1 MSLTASGSTVYAL
14 LEDGTAGQL
23 DATHSFVTLPV
34 EVQTPIPPGL
44 TDGYTSATPVPTV
57 TTVPAG
63 TITNAYGT
71 LFAHGA
77 VIAADPSLH
86 ADLLV
91 ADGTNNRV
99 VRFSATDTSP
109 GLRLASQYV
118 YGPPLANLA
127 LLAPASTGTT
137 LTIYAWSGAQLE
149 AFSVPE
155 PPPGA

>member
-1 MSLTASGSTVYAL
+1 MSLTASGATVYAL

-23 DATHSFVTLPV
+23 DAAHSFISLPV
-34 EVQTPIPPGL
+34 QVQTPIPPGV
-44 TDGYTSATPVPTV
+44 TSGYTSATPVPTV
-57 TTVPAG
+57 TAPAG
-63 TITNAYGT
+63 TGT
-71 LFAHGA
+71 TTDGTVFAHGA
-77 VIAADPSLH
+77 VIAADPSMQT
-86 ADLLV
+86 DLLV
-91 ADGTNNRV
+91 ADGANNRV
-99 VRFSATDTSP
+99 VRFSAADTSG

-137 LTIYAWSGAQLE
+137 LTIYAWSGARLE